1 MCKQQIKNSLLL
13 LSVILLN
20 ACSSMYIYDE
30 NKDKQINTAASLYR
44 SIESD
49 KSLIISPDNLE
60 QLLQAELALSD
71 ESDQLILNNDLW
83 RMSSGQLS
91 LSRMYHEAQQRLSV
105 LGLNSL
111 AEVRDYIRVRTSLIH
126 FQGIEQE
133 YRDYLIQLTTPEER
147 RFIPHCNDSTPT
159 FVKQMQSNEA
169 FQLLYQQYHDNC
181 QQLLSVLRSYDEMS
195 LEVGLNRTQ
204 STQLQRELLLDKE
217 LKNKALIDI
226 NMLKK
231 RLKNTAVVK
240 KRSSEFN
247 SLRNGDL
254 KKAFS
259 NTKTQ
264 SNSARVILTTNTI
277 EAISNLIQGI
287 NTNDD
292 ISTKAN
298 YLVDAAIAS
307 QSTALADIMANFL
320 VKNSQPVL
328 APLVLELNRQILL
341 LNYFQELEDLKQQ
354 EYELLQVL
362 ENDMH
367 RQVSAEYKLMMA
379 ICDFSYQSKSQCEN
393 DFSLTWN
400 SQSSSYD
407 CGFKNVYKECQTNK
421 QFKSIWLKRARDNK
435 PQVYK
440 ILTALYDSHQLRS
453 KITRSDIHLKEHKS
467 YRHLL
472 ASQSAIDQWHNL
484 LRYPIDQLQTFYDSG
499 IRTEELSGL
508 IIKALGIVGLTVVG
522 TEL

>member
-20 ACSSMYIYDE
+20 ACSSMYLYDE
-30 NKDKQINTAASLYR
+30 NKDKQINTAASLYH

-60 QLLQAELALSD
+60 QLLQAELTLSD

-147 RFIPHCNDSTPT
+147 RFIPHCNDATPSL
-159 FVKQMQSNEA
+159 VREMQSNEA
-169 FQLLYQQYHDNC
+169 FQLLYQQYYDNC
-181 QQLLSVLRSYDEMS
+181 QQLLSILRSYDEMS
-195 LEVGLNRTQ
+195 LAVGLNRSQ
-204 STQLQRELLLDKE
+204 STQLQRELLLDQE
-217 LKNKALIDI
+217 LQNQALIDV
-226 NMLKK
+226 NTLKK
-231 RLKNTAVVK
+231 RLKDTAVVK
-240 KRSSEFN
+240 KRASKFH
-247 SLRNGDL
+247 SLIHGDL
-254 KKAFS
+254 KQVFA
-259 NTKTQ
+259 NTKPQ

-287 NTNDD
+287 NTNTD
-292 ISTKAN
+292 ISRKAN
-298 YLVDAAIAS
+298 FLVDAAIAS
-307 QSTALADIMANFL
+307 QSTALADIMADFL

-354 EYELLQVL
+354 EYTLLQVL

-379 ICDFSYQSKSQCEN
+379 ICYFSYQSKNQCEN
-393 DFSLTWN
+393 EFYLAWN
-400 SQSSSYD
+400 NQSSSFE
-407 CGFKNVYKECQTNK
+407 CGFTKVGKECQTNK
-421 QFKSIWLKRARDNK
+421 TFKSIWIKRDKKDK
-435 PQVYK
+435 PQVHK
-440 ILTALYDSHQLRS
+440 ILTALYDSHQFRS
-453 KITRSDIHLKEHKS
+453 KIARSDIRLKEHKS

-484 LRYPIDQLQTFYDSG
+484 LRYPVEQLQTFYDSG
-499 IRTEELSGL
+499 IKTEELSGL